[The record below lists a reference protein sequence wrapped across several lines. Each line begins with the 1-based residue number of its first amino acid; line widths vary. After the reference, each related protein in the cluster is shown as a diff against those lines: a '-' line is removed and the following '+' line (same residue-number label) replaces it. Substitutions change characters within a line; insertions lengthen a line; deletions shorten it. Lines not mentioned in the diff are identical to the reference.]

1 MFEKPFTKEN
11 LDQYLKE
18 LAKEFRKLNGK
29 TIPADIVLI
38 GGASVVINYGFRNM
52 TYDMDAVINASAS
65 MKDAINHV
73 GDKYNLPNG
82 WLNTDFMKTTSYSTK
97 IVQYAKYYRTFSNIV
112 TFRTIAGEYLLA
124 MKLMAGR
131 QYKYD
136 LSDVI
141 GILWEHEKSS
151 TSISLD
157 QIKKAAADLYGSYDK
172 LPEYS
177 RLFIEKIIA
186 EKEYEKIY
194 EKVRNMESENKDIL
208 LDFQDEYPGVTNTD
222 NINDIIAAVRKKKES
237 ENLIK

>member
-82 WLNTDFMKTTSYSTK
+82 WLNTDFMKTTSYSPK
-97 IVQYAKYYRTFSNIV
+97 IIQYAKYYRTFSNIV

-131 QYKYD
+131 KYKYD

-141 GILWEHEKSS
+141 GILWEHEKSG
-151 TSISLD
+151 TPISLD
-157 QIKKAAADLYGSYDK
+157 QIKKAAADLYDSYDK

-177 RLFIEKIIA
+177 RLFIERIIA
-186 EKEYEKIY
+186 DKEYEKTY

-208 LDFQDEYPGVTNTD
+208 LHFQDEYPDVTNTD

>member
-29 TIPADIVLI
+29 TMPSDVVLI

-52 TYDMDAVINASAS
+52 TYDMDAVINASVS
-65 MKDAINHV
+65 MKEAINHV

-82 WLNTDFMKTTSYSTK
+82 WLNTDFTKTSSYSPK
-97 IVQYAKYYRTFSNIV
+97 IIQYAKYYRTFSNIV
-112 TFRTIAGEYLLA
+112 AFRTIAGEYLLA

-141 GILWEHEKSS
+141 GILWEHDKSG
-151 TSISLD
+151 TPISLN
-157 QIKKAAADLYGSYDK
+157 QIKKAATDLYGSYEE

-177 RLFIEKIIA
+177 RLFIEKIIS
-186 EKEYEKIY
+186 EKEYEKTY
-194 EKVRNMESENKDIL
+194 KKVRNMESENKNIL
-208 LDFQDEYPGVTNTD
+208 LNFQDEYPGAANAD
-222 NINDIIAAVRKKKES
+222 NINDIIATIRKKKDS
-237 ENLIK
+237 TN

>member
-82 WLNTDFMKTTSYSTK
+82 WLNTDFMKTTSYSPK
-97 IVQYAKYYRTFSNIV
+97 IIQYAKYYRTFSNIV
-112 TFRTIAGEYLLA
+112 TFRTIVGEYLLA

-131 QYKYD
+131 KYKYD

-141 GILWEHEKSS
+141 GILWEHEKSGAP
-151 TSISLD
+151 ISLN
-157 QIKKAAADLYGSYDK
+157 QIKKAAADLYDSYDK

-177 RLFIEKIIA
+177 RLFIERIIA
-186 EKEYEKIY
+186 DKEYEKTY
-194 EKVRNMESENKDIL
+194 EKIRNMESENKDIL
-208 LDFQDEYPGVTNTD
+208 LHFQDEYPGVTNTD
-222 NINDIIAAVRKKKES
+222 NINDIIAAIRKKKES
-237 ENLIK
+237 ENQIK